1 MSYLVLARKYRPQ
14 TFDEVIGQEYITKT
28 LKNAIDSKRV
38 AHSFLFFGPR
48 GVGKTSIARILAKA
62 LNCEK
67 GPTADPCNKCRH
79 CIEITEGSSPA
90 IIEIDGAS
98 NRGIDEIR
106 DLREK
111 VRYMPS
117 TGRYKIYI
125 IDEVHMLT
133 NEAFNALLKTLE
145 EPPEHVKFIF
155 ATTEMDKVPATIA
168 SRCQKYNFRKLTVAE
183 IVGLLS
189 SILKKEKVNVDPQVL
204 SVIARN
210 ADGAL
215 RDAESILDQVISYS
229 EGEVKLEDV
238 EKLLESV
245 NREMLFSFAKTLL
258 DKSTQGALKGVDE
271 IFRSGYD
278 PVLFVKYLAEYYRNL
293 LIVKVTQTPED
304 FMEMI
309 DPEEIKT
316 LKAVAPLVTE
326 TRVINTIKI
335 LTELLERMKH
345 SSYQRVLLE
354 VACVKITRMD
364 SLLSLPEIINRLE
377 GLSSGG
383 MDLSNEI
390 REPVSEEPSSVKE
403 ILELPAEKTASTTSS
418 FTDIEEADMTGDDS
432 ENLKRIVK
440 NWPVVVET
448 VKQKSRS
455 LAPVLASAV
464 PFKFEEN
471 KVYVRIA
478 SEYLA
483 DNINNSADKI
493 KEALKEI
500 FKKPLA
506 LVTVLKEAGTEGIK
520 PEKSFT
526 APSTKTQTDK
536 REPSDPMVK
545 SALKGFGGRVLKKD
559 EHGKV

>member
-14 TFDEVIGQEYITKT
+14 NFDEVIGQEYITKT
-28 LKNAIDSKRV
+28 LKNAIDLKRV

-62 LNCEK
+62 LNCEN
-67 GPTADPCNKCRH
+67 GPTSTPCNKCRH
-79 CIEITEGSSPA
+79 CTEITEGSSPA

-145 EPPEHVKFIF
+145 EPPEFVKFIF

-183 IVGLLS
+183 IAGHLS
-189 SILKKEKVNVDPQVL
+189 SILIKEKVNVDPKVIA
-204 SVIARN
+204 VIARN
-210 ADGAL
+210 SDGAL

-245 NREMLFSFAKTLL
+245 NREMLFAFAKTLL
-258 DKSTQGALKGVDE
+258 DKNTQGALKTVEE
-271 IFRSGYD
+271 IFRAGYD

-293 LIVKVTQTPED
+293 LIVKVTQTPGD

-316 LKAVAPLVTE
+316 LKEIAPQVTE
-326 TRVINTIKI
+326 TRIVNTIKL
-335 LTELLERMKH
+335 LTELLERMKY
-345 SSYQRVLLE
+345 SSYQRVLIE

-377 GLSSGG
+377 GISGG
-383 MDLSNEI
+383 ELNSI
-390 REPVSEEPSSVKE
+390 RENKVPVLETPAAETKVFSPAAVKA
-403 ILELPAEKTASTTSS
+403 AEAAPS
-418 FTDIEEADMTGDDS
+418 FTDIEEADITGSDS
-432 ENLKRIVK
+432 ENLQRIIK
-440 NWPVVVET
+440 NWPVVVEALN
-448 VKQKSRS
+448 QKSRS
-455 LAPVLASAV
+455 LGPVLGSSV

-471 KVYVRIA
+471 KIYVKV
-478 SEYLA
+478 STGYLA
-483 DNINNSADKI
+483 DNINNNNEKI

-500 FKKPLA
+500 FKKTLGIVA
-506 LVTVLKEAGTEGIK
+506 VLKEAK
-520 PEKSFT
+520 PEGSK
-526 APSTKTQTDK
+526 AGNPPPQTQTEK
-536 REPSDPMVK
+536 REPSDPK
-545 SALKGFGGRVLKKD
+545 IKNALKIFGGRSLEKG

>member
-14 TFDEVIGQEYITKT
+14 NFDEVIGQEYITKT
-28 LKNAIDSKRV
+28 LKNAIDLKRV

-62 LNCEK
+62 LNCEN
-67 GPTADPCNKCRH
+67 GPTSTPCNKCRH
-79 CIEITEGSSPA
+79 CTEITEGSSPA

-145 EPPEHVKFIF
+145 EPPEFVKFIF

-183 IVGLLS
+183 IAGHLS
-189 SILKKEKVNVDPQVL
+189 SILIKEKVNVDPKVIA
-204 SVIARN
+204 VIARN
-210 ADGAL
+210 SDGAL

-245 NREMLFSFAKTLL
+245 NREMLFAFAKTLL
-258 DKSTQGALKGVDE
+258 DKNTQGALKTVEE
-271 IFRSGYD
+271 IFRAGYD

-293 LIVKVTQTPED
+293 LIVKVTQTPGD

-316 LKAVAPLVTE
+316 LKEIAPQVTE
-326 TRVINTIKI
+326 TRIVNTIKL
-335 LTELLERMKH
+335 LTELLERMKY
-345 SSYQRVLLE
+345 SSYQRVLIE

-377 GLSSGG
+377 GLSGG
-383 MDLSNEI
+383 ELNSI
-390 REPVSEEPSSVKE
+390 RENKVPVLETPAAETKVFSPAAVKA
-403 ILELPAEKTASTTSS
+403 AEAAPS
-418 FTDIEEADMTGDDS
+418 FTDIEEADITGSDS
-432 ENLKRIVK
+432 ENLQRIIK
-440 NWPVVVET
+440 NWPVVVEALN
-448 VKQKSRS
+448 QKSRS
-455 LAPVLASAV
+455 LGPVLGSSV

-471 KVYVRIA
+471 KIYVKVA
-478 SEYLA
+478 TGYLA
-483 DNINNSADKI
+483 DNINNNNEKI

-500 FKKPLA
+500 FKKTLGIVA
-506 LVTVLKEAGTEGIK
+506 VLKEAK
-520 PEKSFT
+520 PEGSK
-526 APSTKTQTDK
+526 AGNPPPQTQTEK
-536 REPSDPMVK
+536 REPSDPK
-545 SALKGFGGRVLKKD
+545 IKNALKIFGGRSLEKG

>member
-14 TFDEVIGQEYITKT
+14 NFDEVIGQEYITKT
-28 LKNAIDSKRV
+28 LKNAIDLKRV

-62 LNCEK
+62 LNCEN
-67 GPTADPCNKCRH
+67 GPTSTPCNKCRH
-79 CIEITEGSSPA
+79 CTEITEGSSPA

-145 EPPEHVKFIF
+145 EPPEFVKFIF

-183 IVGLLS
+183 IAGHLS
-189 SILKKEKVNVDPQVL
+189 SILIKEKVNVDPKVIA
-204 SVIARN
+204 VIARN
-210 ADGAL
+210 SDGAL

-245 NREMLFSFAKTLL
+245 NREMLFAFAKTLL
-258 DKSTQGALKGVDE
+258 DKNTQGALKTVEE
-271 IFRSGYD
+271 IFRAGYD

-293 LIVKVTQTPED
+293 LIVKVTQTPGD

-316 LKAVAPLVTE
+316 LKEIAPQVTE
-326 TRVINTIKI
+326 TRIVNTIKL
-335 LTELLERMKH
+335 LTELLERMKY
-345 SSYQRVLLE
+345 SSYQRVLIE

-377 GLSSGG
+377 GISGG
-383 MDLSNEI
+383 ELNSI
-390 REPVSEEPSSVKE
+390 RENKVPVLETPAAETKVFSPAAVKA
-403 ILELPAEKTASTTSS
+403 AEAAPS
-418 FTDIEEADMTGDDS
+418 FTDIEEADITGSDS
-432 ENLKRIVK
+432 ENLQRIIK
-440 NWPVVVET
+440 NWPVVVEALN
-448 VKQKSRS
+448 QKSRS
-455 LAPVLASAV
+455 LGPVLGSSV

-471 KVYVRIA
+471 KIYVKVA
-478 SEYLA
+478 TGYLA
-483 DNINNSADKI
+483 DNINNNNEKI

-500 FKKPLA
+500 FKKTLGIVA
-506 LVTVLKEAGTEGIK
+506 VLKEAK
-520 PEKSFT
+520 PEGSK
-526 APSTKTQTDK
+526 AGNPPPQTQTEK
-536 REPSDPMVK
+536 REPSDPK
-545 SALKGFGGRVLKKD
+545 IKNALKIFGGRSLEKG